1 MTEEG
6 LQSITRFRDV
16 GMIYKLKHIRNGVP
30 DMNIGSPYRVMNIIL
45 LIVNR
50 RDGFLIDELL
60 ILFIPLMEL
69 ADPIQP
75 IIMSLDVT
83 YLTD

>member
-45 LIVNR
+45 LIINR
-50 RDGFLIDELL
+50 RDGFLIDELFV
-60 ILFIPLMEL
+60 LFIPLMEL
-69 ADPIQP
+69 TNPIQS

>member
-50 RDGFLIDELL
+50 RDGFLIDELI

-75 IIMSLDVT
+75 IIMCNRNQLIQ
-83 YLTD
+83 

>member
-30 DMNIGSPYRVMNIIL
+30 YVNIGSPYRVVNIIL

-50 RDGFLIDELL
+50 RDGFLIDELI

-75 IIMSLDVT
+75 IIMSLYVA
-83 YLTD
+83 YLAD

>member
-30 DMNIGSPYRVMNIIL
+30 NMNIGSPYRVMNIIL

-50 RDGFLIDELL
+50 RDGFLIDELI

-75 IIMSLDVT
+75 IIMSLYVA
-83 YLTD
+83 YLAD

>member
-1 MTEEG
+1 MSEEG
-6 LQSITRFRDV
+6 FQSITRFRDV
-16 GMIYKLKHIRNGVP
+16 GIIYKLKHIRNGVP
-30 DMNIGSPYRVMNIIL
+30 DVNIGSPYRVVNIIL

-60 ILFIPLMEL
+60 ILFIPVMEL

-75 IIMSLDVT
+75 IIMSLYVAHLAD
-83 YLTD
+83 

>member
-1 MTEEG
+1 
-6 LQSITRFRDV
+6 
-16 GMIYKLKHIRNGVP
+16 
-30 DMNIGSPYRVMNIIL
+30 MNIGYPYRVMNIIL

-50 RDGFLIDELL
+50 RDGFLIDELFV
-60 ILFIPLMEL
+60 LFIPLVEL
-69 ADPIQP
+69 TDPIQS

>member
-16 GMIYKLKHIRNGVP
+16 GMIYKLKHIRNCISN
-30 DMNIGSPYRVMNIIL
+30 MNISSSERVVNVVL

-50 RDGFLIDELL
+50 RDGFLIDELFV
-60 ILFIPLMEL
+60 LFIPLMEL

-75 IIMSLDVT
+75 IIMSLYVA
-83 YLTD
+83 YLAD

>member
-16 GMIYKLKHIRNGVP
+16 GMIYKLKHISNGVP

-50 RDGFLIDELL
+50 SDGFLIDELL

-75 IIMSLDVT
+75 IIMSLYVA
-83 YLTD
+83 YLAD

>member
-1 MTEEG
+1 MTEER
-6 LQSITRFRDV
+6 LQSITRFRNV

-50 RDGFLIDELL
+50 RDGFLIDELI

-75 IIMSLDVT
+75 IIMSLYVA
-83 YLTD
+83 YLAD

>member
-30 DMNIGSPYRVMNIIL
+30 YVNIGSPYRVVNIIL

-60 ILFIPLMEL
+60 IFFIPFMEL
-69 ADPIQP
+69 TDPKQS
-75 IIMSLDVT
+75 IIMSLYVA
-83 YLTD
+83 YLAD

>member
-30 DMNIGSPYRVMNIIL
+30 DVNIGSPYRVVNIIL

-60 ILFIPLMEL
+60 IFFIPFMEL
-69 ADPIQP
+69 TDPIQP
-75 IIMSLDVT
+75 VIMSLYVA
-83 YLTD
+83 YLAD

>member
-45 LIVNR
+45 LIINR
-50 RDGFLIDELL
+50 RDGFLIDELFV
-60 ILFIPLMEL
+60 LFIPLMEL
-69 ADPIQP
+69 TNPI
-75 IIMSLDVT
+75 
-83 YLTD
+83 

>member
-50 RDGFLIDELL
+50 RDSFLIDELI

-75 IIMSLDVT
+75 IIMSLYVA
-83 YLTD
+83 YLAD

>member
-1 MTEEG
+1 M
-6 LQSITRFRDV
+6 
-16 GMIYKLKHIRNGVP
+16 Y
-30 DMNIGSPYRVMNIIL
+30 IGSSQRVVYIIL
-45 LIVNR
+45 LVVNR

-75 IIMSLDVT
+75 IIMSLYVA
-83 YLTD
+83 YLAD

>member
-30 DMNIGSPYRVMNIIL
+30 DMNIGSPYRVMNIIF

-50 RDGFLIDELL
+50 RDGFLFDELL
-60 ILFIPLMEL
+60 ILFILFM
-69 ADPIQP
+69 
-75 IIMSLDVT
+75 
-83 YLTD
+83 

>member
-1 MTEEG
+1 MSEEG
-6 LQSITRFRDV
+6 FQSITRFRDV

-50 RDGFLIDELL
+50 RDGFLIDELFV
-60 ILFIPLMEL
+60 LFIPLMEL
-69 ADPIQP
+69 TNPI
-75 IIMSLDVT
+75 
-83 YLTD
+83 

>member
-6 LQSITRFRDV
+6 LQSITRFRNV

-75 IIMSLDVT
+75 IVMSLYVA
-83 YLTD
+83 YLAD

>member
-50 RDGFLIDELL
+50 RDGFLIDELI

-69 ADPIQP
+69 ADPIKP
-75 IIMSLDVT
+75 IIMSLYVA
-83 YLTD
+83 YLAD

>member
-30 DMNIGSPYRVMNIIL
+30 YVNIGSPYRVVNIIL

-60 ILFIPLMEL
+60 IFFIPFMEL
-69 ADPIQP
+69 TNPIQS
-75 IIMSLDVT
+75 IIMSLYVA
-83 YLTD
+83 YLAD

>member
-50 RDGFLIDELL
+50 RDGFLIDELI

-75 IIMSLDVT
+75 IIMRLYVA
-83 YLTD
+83 YLAD

>member
-30 DMNIGSPYRVMNIIL
+30 YVNIGSPYRVVNIIL

-50 RDGFLIDELL
+50 RDGLLIDELL
-60 ILFIPLMEL
+60 IFFIPFMEL
-69 ADPIQP
+69 TDPIQS
-75 IIMSLDVT
+75 IIMSLYVA
-83 YLTD
+83 YLAD

>member
-16 GMIYKLKHIRNGVP
+16 GMIYKLKHIRNGVLYV
-30 DMNIGSPYRVMNIIL
+30 NIGSPYRVVNIIR

-60 ILFIPLMEL
+60 IFLIPFMEL
-69 ADPIQP
+69 TDPIQS
-75 IIMSLDVT
+75 IIMSLYVA
-83 YLTD
+83 YLTH

>member
-1 MTEEG
+1 M
-6 LQSITRFRDV
+6 V
-16 GMIYKLKHIRNGVP
+16 YKLKHIRNGVP
-30 DMNIGSPYRVMNIIL
+30 YVNIGSPYRVVNIIL

-60 ILFIPLMEL
+60 ILFIPFMEL
-69 ADPIQP
+69 TDPIQS

>member
-30 DMNIGSPYRVMNIIL
+30 YVNIGSPYRVVNIIL

-60 ILFIPLMEL
+60 IFFIPFMEL
-69 ADPIQP
+69 TDPIQS
-75 IIMSLDVT
+75 IIMSLYVA
-83 YLTD
+83 YLAD

>member
-30 DMNIGSPYRVMNIIL
+30 DVNIGSLYRVVNIIL

-75 IIMSLDVT
+75 IIMSLDVA
-83 YLTD
+83 YLAD

>member
-30 DMNIGSPYRVMNIIL
+30 DVNIGSPYRVVNIIL

-50 RDGFLIDELL
+50 RDAFLIDELL
-60 ILFIPLMEL
+60 IFFIPFMEL
-69 ADPIQP
+69 TDPIQS
-75 IIMSLDVT
+75 IIMRLYVA
-83 YLTD
+83 YLAV

>member
-1 MTEEG
+1 
-6 LQSITRFRDV
+6 
-16 GMIYKLKHIRNGVP
+16 
-30 DMNIGSPYRVMNIIL
+30 MNIGYPYRVMNIIL

-60 ILFIPLMEL
+60 ILFIPVMEL

-75 IIMSLDVT
+75 IIMSLYVAHLADWPS
-83 YLTD
+83 

>member
-30 DMNIGSPYRVMNIIL
+30 DVNIGNDAKIASYPQNSSVGSDFPPNSYRRYQKTTQMNE
-45 LIVNR
+45 N
-50 RDGFLIDELL
+50 
-60 ILFIPLMEL
+60 
-69 ADPIQP
+69 Q
-75 IIMSLDVT
+75 
-83 YLTD
+83 

>member
-50 RDGFLIDELL
+50 RDGFLIYLL
-60 ILFIPLMEL
+60 WFVFHEPK
-69 ADPIQP
+69 
-75 IIMSLDVT
+75 T
-83 YLTD
+83 